1 MDVRHLPRRA
11 ADDAAPHLHSHLQLT
26 AGEIQAGPTAPLDR
40 EAVARSFA
48 DALRRHVADVPR
60 PTKLR

>member
-11 ADDAAPHLHSHLQLT
+11 ADDAAPHLHSHLQLP
-26 AGEIQAGPTAPLDR
+26 AGELQAGPTSPLDR

-48 DALRRHVADVPR
+48 DALRRHVAGEPR
-60 PTKLR
+60 PDNLR